1 MKILG
6 LGKHQLICQMMV
18 NNTFGMT
25 TQELGKKW

>member
-18 NNTFGMT
+18 TNIFGMR
-25 TQELGKKW
+25 TQELGNR